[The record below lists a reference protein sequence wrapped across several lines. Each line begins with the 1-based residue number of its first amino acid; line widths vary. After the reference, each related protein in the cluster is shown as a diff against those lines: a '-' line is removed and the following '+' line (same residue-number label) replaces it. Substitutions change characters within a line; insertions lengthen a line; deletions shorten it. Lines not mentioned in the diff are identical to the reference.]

1 MNLYFVRHG
10 QSANNAAW
18 DATGSSTSRVED
30 PELTDIGRQQARCVA
45 QFLARA
51 DSSLPANAR
60 DPHNRRGFAITHV
73 YTSLMTRA
81 VSTGYAIAGALGLPL
96 IAWEDWHEAGGIYL
110 DDPDTGERI
119 GLPGKPRS
127 HFERHYP
134 GIVLPERLDEA
145 GWWNRPY
152 EDEAARRQRA
162 KRALDDLLSRHGNTR
177 DNVVVVS
184 HGEFFNLFMAEV
196 LKSRS
201 DDGWWFVLNNASVSR
216 LRFEDERE
224 AGIVY
229 LNRVDFLPDAL
240 IT

>member
-18 DATGSSTSRVED
+18 DATSNSNNRVED
-30 PELTDIGRQQARCVA
+30 PELTDIGQQQARYVA
-45 QFLARA
+45 QFLAQA
-51 DSSLPANAR
+51 APNANTAGR
-60 DPHNRRGFAITHV
+60 DHQNRRGFAITHV

-81 VSTGYAIAGALGLPL
+81 VATAYAIAGALGLPL

-110 DDPDTGERI
+110 DDPITGKKT

-127 HFERHYP
+127 YFERHYP
-134 GIVLPERLDEA
+134 GIILPDRLDEA

-152 EDEAARRQRA
+152 EDDAACRQRA
-162 KRALDDLLSRHGNTR
+162 RRALADLLARHGNTH

-196 LKSRS
+196 LKSQS
-201 DDGWWFVLNNASVSR
+201 INGWWFVLNNASVSR
-216 LRFEDERE
+216 LRFENEQE
-224 AGIVY
+224 TGIVY

>member
-18 DATGSSTSRVED
+18 DATGTSNNRVED
-30 PELTDIGRQQARCVA
+30 PELTDIGHQQARHVA
-45 QFLARA
+45 QFLAQA
-51 DSSLPANAR
+51 GSSAPANGR

-81 VSTGYAIAGALGLPL
+81 VATGYAIAGALGLPL
-96 IAWEDWHEAGGIYL
+96 VAWEDWHEAGGVYL
-110 DDPDTGERI
+110 DDPVTGERT

-127 HFERHYP
+127 YFERHFP
-134 GIVLPERLDEA
+134 GIILPNHLDEA

-152 EDEAARRQRA
+152 EDDAARRQRA
-162 KRALDDLLSRHGNTR
+162 RRALADLLSRHGNTA
-177 DNVVVVS
+177 DNVVIVS
-184 HGEFFNLFMAEV
+184 HGEFFNLIMAEV
-196 LKSRS
+196 LKSRGM
-201 DDGWWFVLNNASVSR
+201 DGWWFVLNNASVSR

-224 AGIVY
+224 TGIVY